1 MTNSFLP
8 NNSFQPQASPVD
20 TYVRPSQVAPTT
32 GFDQLVNALVTV
44 NPSLNALVDSK
55 IKKEIKKD
63 QAKGTNIAVNE
74 ILNEGD
80 VAKLSNKIRKK
91 DGDDT
96 ARQLIGGSIFAD
108 KAYQRTRAKLEGL
121 KLKNL
126 LESEYSTAK
135 IDTGAVDINQ
145 QPIYKNL
152 NEYGL
157 DSSEF
162 TDWRQSKINAS
173 LAKLGDL
180 DPDVVNE
187 HFMPTMQ
194 SQIFEITNHHIQ
206 ENKKYKFNLLQSQIP
221 DAVTLASQSFAK
233 GDNEAGTKVLAD
245 FVEDIYKA
253 GVTGEDAKKTYK
265 LLIKSAFAKARLLA
279 IDEDKP
285 KSMEIAEDLP
295 EKILGSIPWG
305 DKDLTDHPDY
315 LEEAASFHEQFDQ
328 RVLNKLQNKP
338 KIDREIKKR
347 KVKEAWSNLNNMTIS
362 EGETPEA
369 FNERKKATFASLLNN
384 PEYADKELQA
394 YVQSLGKS
402 DNYELIT
409 NVIPG
414 IERKILSGVFDG
426 YDEVLEQEIAVAEN
440 KHVTM
445 DDEAVQAFSEL
456 RTLAKTAKSIGG
468 AVDKSLDNIMKQV
481 DKNLGTG
488 GGLFSKATTVDFK
501 ESTRIRHKVQTQVTK
516 WYKDFVKQNGR
527 LPSPLQKQQIETQY
541 LWQVLGSEKVGGWKQ
556 EDVDK
561 KYPPAVVD
569 TEGNITSGTY
579 ENPFYEPPKTLDP
592 TGKEGGGEDTN
603 KDSEFVTPGMN
614 FNQSSNQTQ
623 DQPESEG
630 LIAQLTDLIERLTP
644 GGSSPV
650 AAGDLEGKP
659 TIHRVQSGDYLEK
672 IADRYGLSSTDL
684 IDANDLE
691 NPDVLQIGQELLIP
705 EISKQKVV
713 QEIKPKNLLST
724 PELTTLRKA
733 IAPNIKD
740 NSPIPRNYLID
751 LYRNAGFEGEDL
763 KIMVAIALAESRGR
777 PNAINKGTKDKPE
790 ESYGISQINMYD
802 YPDLPLGSDRRPK
815 LEIDKNEAL
824 YDPVLNALAA
834 RLVFN
839 EFKAMYGDGFLA
851 WSVYSSDGETKD
863 ENPLYVNFLE

>member
-1 MTNSFLP
+1 MTNSFK
-8 NNSFQPQASPVD
+8 PQAQPVD
-20 TYVRPSQVAPTT
+20 TFVRPSTVAPTT
-32 GFDQLVNALVTV
+32 GFDQLVNALQTV
-44 NPSLNALVDSK
+44 NPSINKYCDSRIRDE
-55 IKKEIKKD
+55 IKKE
-63 QAKGTNIAVNE
+63 QAIGTNIRINE

-108 KAYQRTRAKLEGL
+108 KAYQRTSAKLEAL
-121 KLKNL
+121 RLKNL
-126 LESEYSTAK
+126 LESEYSTAQ
-135 IDTGAVDINQ
+135 IDTGTVDANN

-152 NEYGL
+152 NEYSL
-157 DSSEF
+157 DSTEF
-162 TDWRQSKINAS
+162 ADWRQSKINAS

-180 DPDVVNE
+180 DPDIVNE

-206 ENKKYKFNLLQSQIP
+206 ENKKYKFYQLQSQIP
-221 DAVTLASQSFAK
+221 DAITLAAQSFAK
-233 GDNEAGTKVLAD
+233 GDNEQGSIILAE

-279 IDEDKP
+279 IDEDKT

-315 LEEAASFHEQFDQ
+315 LEEAASFHEQYDQ

-347 KVKEAWSNLNNMTIS
+347 KVKKAWSDFNEMTIS

-369 FNERKKATFASLLNN
+369 FNERKKATFAALLNN

-426 YDEVLEQEIAVAEN
+426 YDEVLEQEIAIAEN
-440 KHVTM
+440 NHVTM
-445 DDEAVQAFSEL
+445 DDEAVKAISEL
-456 RTLAKTAKSIGG
+456 RTLAKTAKSIGVE
-468 AVDKSLDNIMKQV
+468 VDKSLENIMKQV
-481 DKNLGTG
+481 DNNLGTSG
-488 GGLFSKATTVDFK
+488 GWFSKATKVDFK

-527 LPSPLQKQQIETQY
+527 LPSHLQKQQIETQY
-541 LWQVLGSEKVGGWKQ
+541 LWQVLGAEKVGGWKQ

-569 TEGNITSGTY
+569 TEGNIISGTY
-579 ENPFYEPPKTLDP
+579 ENPFYEPPA
-592 TGKEGGGEDTN
+592 TGEEVGEEKDTN

-623 DQPESEG
+623 SE
-630 LIAQLTDLIERLTP
+630 DLITQLKNLIGQFTP
-644 GGSSPV
+644 GGGSPV

-672 IADRYGLSSTDL
+672 IANRYDLSTADL

-705 EISKQKVV
+705 EISKQKTV

-724 PELTTLRKA
+724 TELTKLKKA

-777 PNAINKGTKDKPE
+777 PNALNKGTKNKPE

-839 EFKAMYGDGFLA
+839 EFKASKGDGFLA

-863 ENPLYVNFLE
+863 KNPLYVNFLE